1 GPERLRLNR
10 LQTELFQQPCH
21 PAGPARLAAGRQFHG
36 DPPGAVAPLVLP
48 EDLADQGPQPG
59 VFLFPRPGLAAGV
72 GVVAGAADAQG
83 LAHGRHGEAFV
94 LQARD
99 HGVDL
104 LQVAWL
110 KMAKAFFRM
119 SRSRSAR
126 RSCSSSCRTRA
137 SRVEATWPCWPRA
150 SAFQR
155 YSREV
160 WRMPRLR
167 VTEGAEWPSSSICT
181 ASF

>member
-1 GPERLRLNR
+1 
-10 LQTELFQQPCH
+10 
-21 PAGPARLAAGRQFHG
+21 
-36 DPPGAVAPLVLP
+36 PPGSVPPLVFP
-48 EDLADQGPQPG
+48 EDLPHQGPQPG
-59 VFLFPRPGLAAGV
+59 VLSFPGAGLAPGV

-83 LAHGRHGEAFV
+83 LAHRRHREAFV
-94 LQARD
+94 AQLGD

-119 SRSRSAR
+119 SRSRSVR
-126 RSCSSSCRTRA
+126 RSSSSSCRTRA

-160 WRMPRLR
+160 WRMPRL
-167 VTEGAEWPSSSICT
+167 
-181 ASF
+181 